1 MAAGGTPSNVKLGPG
16 RLWIAP
22 LGTAEPASATAVLPS
37 AWWALGYTE
46 TGTELQFNRTTS
58 AVMVA
63 EEFDSID
70 EVNVSRD
77 ILLNVEIAERT
88 KKRLLLVHGG
98 GAAGVDDATA
108 FELPDP
114 ETNTG
119 FMAVWDSDKADVPSA
134 SNRRRLLR
142 LCKPTGSVTESQAR
156 APQKQTVK
164 ASFKVLQPSGVG
176 LTPIKFYPSVNAP
189 LGQA

>member
-37 AWWALGYTE
+37 AWWPLGYTE
-46 TGTELQFNRTTS
+46 SGTELQFNRTS
-58 AVMVA
+58 QGVMVA

-88 KKRLLLVHGG
+88 KKRLVLVHGG

-119 FMAVWDSDKADVPSA
+119 FMAVWDSDKADTPTST
-134 SNRRRLLR
+134 NRRRLFR
-142 LCKPTGSVTESQAR
+142 LCKPTGSVTETQAR
-156 APQKQTVK
+156 APSKQTVK
-164 ASFKVLQPSGVG
+164 ASFKVLQPSGAG
-176 LTPIKFYPSVNAP
+176 LTPIKFFPSVTAP

>member
-37 AWWALGYTE
+37 AWWPLGYTE
-46 TGTELQFNRTTS
+46 TGTELQFNRTTE

-88 KKRLLLVHGG
+88 KKRLILVHGG
-98 GAAGVDDATA
+98 GALGVDDATA

-119 FMAVWDSDKADVPSA
+119 FMAVWDSDKADVPTA
-134 SNRRRLLR
+134 FNRRRLLR
-142 LCKPTGSVTESQAR
+142 LCKPTGSVTEAQAR